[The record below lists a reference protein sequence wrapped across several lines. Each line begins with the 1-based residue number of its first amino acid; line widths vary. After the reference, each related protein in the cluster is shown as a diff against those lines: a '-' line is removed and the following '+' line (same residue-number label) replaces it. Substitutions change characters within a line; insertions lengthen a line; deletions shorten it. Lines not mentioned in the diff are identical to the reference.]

1 MRTRD
6 FEQKGGCKP
15 PFRTCESH
23 YLLRSVSEACGLGCG
38 RRSFAGPEGWLAP
51 ALLVLLL
58 SAFCLLPSALGQMS
72 RKPSPTREP
81 DGVMDKRPDSKKNSL
96 LNVLSQSEFD
106 SIARVYHQ
114 NTPYALPHAMFVIDR
129 RAKNKIYFVNSQRY
143 RFHKD
148 FLLATYLVPRGADV
162 FKPIYID
169 DDRRFIVGTIAW
181 QKPVEKFTWEL
192 WEGDL
197 ATAEHITTA
206 NESINKHFFAPVA
219 YKPNSLRQEDVSET
233 LQIDR
238 VLQSDLNKNQAYLA
252 LNTGKAVGRIHII
265 DKLDDTVEIGD
276 NEILVL
282 KELPQTLPPV
292 RGIIVAQPSTPL
304 SHINI
309 LAKGWNIPNVY
320 IKDADKLF
328 REYNTFIYK
337 LDARMTDYDLDRA
350 SLDDIKTDFK
360 SPDEQIPPVNLKV
373 KRLAG
378 LREMRRTASIIYGAK
393 AANLGEMLN
402 ARVTGVIVPDGFSI
416 PFYWY
421 DAFMK
426 ANGLDHRI
434 SEYQDDLQFVHNPRV
449 RRQKLEEFRNA
460 IQKAEF
466 DPGLRRA
473 IVAKWRTQLG
483 SRPVFVRSSSNSE
496 DLPNFSG
503 AGLYSSVANVKEE
516 GKLIE
521 AVKKVWGSLWK
532 FEAYEARVRNYISQ
546 KDVYMSAL
554 IQVGI
559 DMTKGGVM
567 ITKDPFD
574 AENKDSVYISAV
586 CGHNSKVVD
595 NSGLPEQILFNPK
608 SNSVVVMTLSQQE
621 SALAFD
627 DAGDLKETSDKCANA
642 QKRVLTDLQ
651 ARSLAKTA
659 ISIRRVFGKKEQD
672 IEWGIM
678 NGRIYIVQARPYV
691 DRQ

>member
-1 MRTRD
+1 MNRLSIYHR
-6 FEQKGGCKP
+6 
-15 PFRTCESH
+15 
-23 YLLRSVSEACGLGCG
+23 YLRVSITAVC
-38 RRSFAGPEGWLAP
+38 
-51 ALLVLLL
+51 LLL
-58 SAFCLLPSALGQMS
+58 TAYCSLLNAQMS

-81 DGVMDKRPDSKKNSL
+81 EGVMDKKPDSKKNSL
-96 LNVLSQSEFD
+96 LKVTSQAEFD
-106 SIARVYHQ
+106 SIARIYHQ
-114 NTPYALPHAMFVIDR
+114 NTPYALPHTMFVIDR
-129 RAKNKIYFVNSQRY
+129 RSKNKVYFVNSQRF

-181 QKPVEKFTWEL
+181 QKPVDKFTWEL

-197 ATAEHITTA
+197 ATAEHIRLA
-206 NESINKHFFAPVA
+206 NEVINDHFFAPVA
-219 YKPNSLRQEDVSET
+219 YKPNSTRQEDVSQSLT
-233 LQIDR
+233 IDR
-238 VLQSDLNKNQAYLA
+238 VLQSDLNKNQEYLA
-252 LNTGKAVGRIHII
+252 LNPGKGVGRIHII

-282 KELPQTLPPV
+282 KELPQNLPPV
-292 RGIIVAQPSTPL
+292 RGIIVAKPSSPL

-309 LAKGWNIPNVY
+309 LAKGWNVPNVY

-328 REYNTFIYK
+328 REFNTFVYK
-337 LDARMTDYDLDRA
+337 LDATLTDYKLERA
-350 SLDDIKTDFK
+350 SLDDIRTAYV
-360 SPDEQIPPVNLKV
+360 SPGQQVPPVNLVV
-373 KRLAG
+373 KKIAG
-378 LREMRRTASIIYGAK
+378 LREMRKSDSVIYGAK
-393 AANLGEMLN
+393 AANLGEMLK
-402 ARVTGVIVPDGFSI
+402 ARVPGVIVPDGFSV

-421 DAFMK
+421 DEFMK
-426 ANGLDHRI
+426 TNGLKEKI
-434 SEYQDDLQFVHNPRV
+434 AEYQDDLTFVHNPRV

-460 IQKAEF
+460 IQKGKF
-466 DPGLRRA
+466 DAGLRRA
-473 IVAKWRTQLG
+473 IITKWRTQLG

-503 AGLYSSVANVKEE
+503 AGLYSSVANVREE
-516 GKLIE
+516 EKLIE
-521 AVKKVWGSLWK
+521 AVKKVWGSLWR
-532 FEAYEARVRNYISQ
+532 FEAYDARVRNYVSQ

-574 AENKDSVYISAV
+574 AENRDAVYISAV

-608 SNSVVVMTLSQQE
+608 SNSVIVMTLSQQE
-621 SALAFD
+621 SALEFD
-627 DAGDLKETSDKCANA
+627 ENGDLRETSDKCANA

-651 ARSLAKTA
+651 ARALAKTA
-659 ISIRRVFGKKEQD
+659 IEIQRVFGKREQD

-678 NGRIYIVQARPYV
+678 NGRIYIVQARPYIEK
-691 DRQ
+691 Q

>member
-1 MRTRD
+1 MAKT
-6 FEQKGGCKP
+6 
-15 PFRTCESH
+15 
-23 YLLRSVSEACGLGCG
+23 LLILRAVTLQAC
-38 RRSFAGPEGWLAP
+38 LAFS
-51 ALLVLLL
+51 LVQLFTISPLQ
-58 SAFCLLPSALGQMS
+58 AQMS
-72 RKPSPTREP
+72 RKPTATREP
-81 DGVMDKRPDSKKNSL
+81 DGAMDKKPDSKKNSL
-96 LNVLSQSEFD
+96 LSIMSQSDFD
-106 SIARVYHQ
+106 SIARVYHP

-129 RAKNKIYFVNSQRY
+129 RSNNKIYFVNSQRY

-169 DDRRFIVGTIAW
+169 EDRRFIVGTIAW
-181 QKPVEKFTWEL
+181 QKPVEKYTWEL

-197 ATAEHITTA
+197 ATAEHIKLA
-206 NESINKHFFAPVA
+206 NESINKHFFSPVS
-219 YKPNSLRQEDVSET
+219 YKPNSLRQEDVTET
-233 LQIDR
+233 LGIDR
-238 VLQSDLNKNQAYLA
+238 VLQSELNKNQQYLA
-252 LNTGKAVGRIHII
+252 LNTGTAVGRIHII
-265 DKLDDTVEIGD
+265 DKMDDTVEIGD

-309 LAKGWNIPNVY
+309 LAKGWKIPNVY

-328 REYNTFIYK
+328 REFDTFVYK
-337 LDARMTDYDLDRA
+337 LDASLTDYKLERA
-350 SLDDIKTDFK
+350 SLDDIKNEFI
-360 SPDEQIPPVNLKV
+360 SPDQQIPPVNLAV

-378 LREMRRTASIIYGAK
+378 LREMRKKDSVIYGAK

-402 ARVTGVIVPDGFSI
+402 ARVAGVIVPDGFSV
-416 PFYWY
+416 PFSSY
-421 DAFMK
+421 DAFMR
-426 ANGLDHRI
+426 ANGLHERI
-434 SEYQDDLQFVHNPRV
+434 AEYQENLEFVHNPRV
-449 RRQKLEEFRNA
+449 RRQKLEEFRA
-460 IQKAEF
+460 TIQSGKF
-466 DPGLRRA
+466 DPALRRA
-473 IVAKWRTQLG
+473 IIAKWRQQLG

-503 AGLYSSVANVKEE
+503 AGLYSSVPNVKEE
-516 GKLIE
+516 AKLIE
-521 AVKKVWGSLWK
+521 AVKKVWASLWK
-532 FEAYEARVRNYISQ
+532 FEAYEARVRNYVSQ

-586 CGHNSKVVD
+586 CGHNSNVVN

-627 DAGDLKETSDKCANA
+627 EGGDLRETSDKCANA

-651 ARSLAKTA
+651 ARALAKSA
-659 ISIRRVFGKKEQD
+659 ISIRRVFGTKEQD

-678 NGRIYIVQARPYV
+678 NGRIYIVQARPYI
-691 DRQ
+691 DKQ